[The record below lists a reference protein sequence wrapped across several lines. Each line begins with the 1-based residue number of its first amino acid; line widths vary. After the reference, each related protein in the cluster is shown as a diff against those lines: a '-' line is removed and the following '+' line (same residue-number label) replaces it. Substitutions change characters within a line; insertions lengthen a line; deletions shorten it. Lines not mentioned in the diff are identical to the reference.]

1 MIGLADDAVDVLIVE
16 INFLRLWMDRSD
28 LSHVPCVVWLQNGW
42 GADDCEGLHKDKSNR
57 QGTLIG
63 DRLRLK
69 EFRAMINVVA
79 KILEP
84 QVWTALHVEDVELP
98 SLAKAWGENRL
109 IPSHRLL
116 DNTAGF

>member
-1 MIGLADDAVDVLIVE
+1 M
-16 INFLRLWMDRSD
+16 
-28 LSHVPCVVWLQNGW
+28 
-42 GADDCEGLHKDKSNR
+42 
-57 QGTLIG
+57 IG
-63 DRLRLK
+63 DRLRPK

-84 QVWTALHVEDVELP
+84 QVWTALHIDDVKLP

-109 IPSHRLL
+109 VPSHRLL